1 MTGYRRKE
9 GENHMAWDIQAGTY
23 TLPLRERTVV
33 MGIVNVTPD
42 SFSDGGK
49 YVNIEDALI
58 HARQLVQDGAEII
71 DIGGESTRPG
81 HQPVGEEEELE
92 RVVPVIERLAAEIEV
107 PISIDTYKAR
117 VAKEAI
123 RAGAHLINDVWG
135 AKADPEMARI
145 MGELSV
151 PVILMHNRNNMDY
164 RDFIEDVLNDVKE
177 SVALVKEAGVKEEH
191 ILLDP
196 GIGFA
201 KTYEQNLEMMYR
213 MDRLVELGYPVLL
226 GTSRKSFIG
235 KTLGDVP
242 AVERLEG
249 TAATV
254 ALGIERGCRIVR
266 VHDVKPIVR
275 VCRMMDAMLS
285 GWK

>member
-1 MTGYRRKE
+1 
-9 GENHMAWDIQAGTY
+9 MAWDIQAGTY

-49 YVNIEDALI
+49 YVNIEDALM

-145 MGELSV
+145 MGELGV

-177 SVALVKEAGVKEEH
+177 SVALVKEAGVKDEH

-235 KTLGDVP
+235 KTMGDVP
-242 AVERLEG
+242 AGERLEG